1 MANSAIN
8 NTTITDYVD
17 GENAINPD
25 GVGQPIGNDKLLS
38 INDVA
43 NILCVCP
50 VTASLIM
57 KDTGHSITIRRRVYI
72 LESSLLSFFHKME
85 G

>member
-1 MANSAIN
+1 MAIPIKH
-8 NTTITDYVD
+8 NTMISEGVD
-17 GENAINPD
+17 EENVINPD
-25 GVGQPIGNDKLLS
+25 GIGQPIGNDRLLS

-43 NILCVCP
+43 NILGVCP

-57 KDTGHSITIRRRVYI
+57 KDTGHSIAIRRRIYI
-72 LESSLLSFFHKME
+72 LESALLSFFHKME